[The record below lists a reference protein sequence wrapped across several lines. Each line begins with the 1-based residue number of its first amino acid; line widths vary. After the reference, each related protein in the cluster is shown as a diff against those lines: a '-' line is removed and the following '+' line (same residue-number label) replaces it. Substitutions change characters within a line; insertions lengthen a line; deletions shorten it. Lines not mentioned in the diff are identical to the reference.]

1 MGKLKLIFSL
11 LLASR
16 KSKFRDRKRLL
27 DYQLKAI
34 DSHLE
39 YMSEKSAYFSKFKG
53 GKLTAY
59 PLMNKAVM
67 MEHFDE
73 MNTVGIQKAEALKV
87 AIEAEKSRNFTPQ
100 IDGVTIGMSS
110 GTSGNKGL
118 FLVSEGDK
126 NQYVQAIYLK
136 VLKPLKLR
144 KTRVALF
151 FRANSNLYESVRSL
165 LLVFRFWD
173 LTKPLEQQIHEMEA
187 YNPHILVA
195 PPTLLNM
202 LALQKLAGQLTCNP
216 EKIISVAEVLEDDV
230 RQRIE
235 MAFGLVVQQLY
246 QCTEGFLGSTCKF
259 GTIHLHEDFI
269 HFEKKWVDK
278 DSGRFYPVI
287 TDFTRKTQ
295 PIIRYELND
304 ILVEASPCPC
314 GSVFQ
319 AISKI
324 EGRSDDIFIFE
335 NSGQVV
341 PIFPDQIRNC
351 ILIASN
357 GVSNYQVR
365 QKTKELVEFALE
377 VQHLVD
383 YDETVVAVK
392 RALSEMLSHKGLD
405 KVCVEL
411 TEWEVIPVYQKQRR
425 IHNCL

>member
-1 MGKLKLIFSL
+1 MDKIKLIFSL
-11 LLASR
+11 IQVSFQAKFANRNQLLA
-16 KSKFRDRKRLL
+16 
-27 DYQLKAI
+27 YQQKKIVLHLK
-34 DSHLE
+34 
-39 YMSEKSAYFSKFKG
+39 YMVLRSPYFSMFKG
-53 GKLTAY
+53 KALNQY

-67 MEHFDE
+67 MEHFDR
-73 MNTVGIQKAEALKV
+73 MNTVGIIKSE
-87 AIEAEKSRNFTPQ
+87 AIEIAVEAENSRDFTPK
-100 IDGVTIGMSS
+100 INGVTIGMSS

-118 FLVSEGDK
+118 FLVSEADK
-126 NQYVQAIYLK
+126 NQYVKAIYSK

-173 LTKPLEQQIHEMEA
+173 LTKALDPQIREMES

-195 PPTLLNM
+195 PPTLLNL
-202 LALQKLAGQLTCNP
+202 LAIEKLAGRLQCQP

-230 RQRIE
+230 RRRIE
-235 MAFGLVVQQLY
+235 TAFGLIVQQLY
-246 QCTEGFLGSTCKF
+246 QCTEGFLGSTCAI

-278 DSGRFYPVI
+278 ENGRFYPII

-304 ILVEASPCPC
+304 ILVEAPPCSC

-324 EGRSDDIFIFE
+324 EGRSDDIFTFE
-335 NSGQVV
+335 KKDGILH
-341 PIFPDQIRNC
+341 IFPDQIRNC
-351 ILIASN
+351 ILVASD

-365 QKTKELVEFALE
+365 QTGTKLAQFAIQ
-377 VQHLVD
+377 VQEDFSLDKEANHI
-383 YDETVVAVK
+383 K
-392 RALSEMLSHKGLD
+392 KGLEELFR
-405 KVCVEL
+405 KKGVEVTVEL
-411 TEWEVIPVYQKQRR
+411 TEWEEIPVYQKQRR
-425 IHNCL
+425 IHNRL